1 MPDKFKRKEV
11 KPMNKKFVM
20 AALAL
25 MAISLIAMRPA
36 LAAITGSAHDFK
48 SRSWNTTGEICVVCH
63 APHNASSTIAPLWNH
78 TLTSATFTLYSSP
91 SLNATVGQP
100 SASSK
105 ACLSCHDGTV
115 ALGSFGG
122 STGTTFI
129 SGGDKLGT
137 DLSNDH
143 PVSFTYDAALATADG
158 TLNNPTVKT
167 VGALGGKTIDA
178 AMLIGHKVECGSC
191 HDVHA
196 DEGNSAT
203 AGHLLLVNNASSALC
218 LTCHN
223 K

>member
-1 MPDKFKRKEV
+1 
-11 KPMNKKFVM
+11 MNKKFVM
-20 AALAL
+20 VILVL
-25 MAISLIAMRPA
+25 TVISLIAMRTA
-36 LAAITGSAHDFK
+36 FAAITGSGHDFK
-48 SRSWNTTGEICVVCH
+48 SKSWNTTGEICVVCH
-63 APHNASSTIAPLWNH
+63 TPHNASSTIAPLWNH
-78 TLTSATFTLYSSP
+78 VLTSATFILYSSP

-115 ALGSFGG
+115 ALDSFGG
-122 STGTTFI
+122 KVGTNFI
-129 SGGDKLGT
+129 SGEDKLGT

-143 PVSFTYDAALATADG
+143 PVSFTYDTALATADG
-158 TLNNPTVKT
+158 TLSNPTVKT

-178 AMLIGHKVECGSC
+178 AMLIGHKVECASC

-196 DEGNSAT
+196 DKGDSAT
-203 AGHLLLVNNASSALC
+203 AAHLLLVNNAASTLC